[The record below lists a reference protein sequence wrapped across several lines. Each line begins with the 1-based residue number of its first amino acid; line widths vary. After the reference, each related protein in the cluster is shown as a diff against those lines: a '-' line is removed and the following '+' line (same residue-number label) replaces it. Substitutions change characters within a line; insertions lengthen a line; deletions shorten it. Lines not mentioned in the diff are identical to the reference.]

1 MKNLQTYDEFLTE
14 SASFNKEKELIRQA
28 IVYYGDPSKKY
39 FHNNVLDVAHFLEDQ
54 FGIHDYDL
62 EDLNIDMSRMHNSP
76 AQLGDIYD
84 AIIRLADS
92 IHARQWNR
100 STSSMHF

>member
-1 MKNLQTYDEFLTE
+1 
-14 SASFNKEKELIRQA
+14 
-28 IVYYGDPSKKY
+28 
-39 FHNNVLDVAHFLEDQ
+39 
-54 FGIHDYDL
+54 
-62 EDLNIDMSRMHNSP
+62 MHNSP